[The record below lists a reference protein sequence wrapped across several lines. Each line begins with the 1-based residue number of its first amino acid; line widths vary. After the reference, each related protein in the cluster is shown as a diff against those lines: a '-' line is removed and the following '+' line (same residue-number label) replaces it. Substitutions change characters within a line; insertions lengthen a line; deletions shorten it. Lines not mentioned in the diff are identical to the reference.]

1 MARPALAVCA
11 ALFVVACGRADAPA
25 KGEKSA
31 ERAVEA
37 AAAPPAGPSF
47 DCDKAESSA
56 EKLVCSDAQLTG
68 LDRETA
74 RLYALAR
81 ARVEPVRVN
90 ELEAYQRGWIKGRD
104 DCWKAADERACI
116 IDSYASRIH
125 ELRRG
130 YANTRSAD
138 GRGVSSGPMVVE
150 CEGFDASI
158 SAIFVK
164 SDPEVANLMWLDRM
178 VTLVQQ
184 ESASGTRYVGTSF
197 DGQYVF
203 WSKGDEATFERPRG
217 RTLNCKVGQ
226 IG

>member
-11 ALFVVACGRADAPA
+11 ALILSACGRADAPA
-25 KGEKSA
+25 EADRSDQPALA
-31 ERAVEA
+31 EVN
-37 AAAPPAGPSF
+37 APPAGPSF
-47 DCDKAESSA
+47 DCGKAESTA
-56 EKLVCSDAQLTG
+56 EKLVCSDAQLAA

-74 RLYALAR
+74 RLYALAK
-81 ARVEPVRVN
+81 AKVEPVRLN

-116 IDSYASRIH
+116 VDSYASRIH

-138 GRGVSSGPMVVE
+138 ARSVSSGPMALV
-150 CEGFDASI
+150 CDGFDAGI
-158 SAIFVK
+158 SAIFIK
-164 SDPEVANLMWLDRM
+164 GETDIANLMWLDRI
-178 VTLVQQ
+178 VTLVRQ
-184 ESASGTRYVGTSF
+184 ESASGARYVGASF

-203 WSKGDEATFERPRG
+203 WSEGDEATFERPRG
-217 RTLNCKVGQ
+217 RTLNCKVDQ